1 VPSEGLRVT
10 ADRRGDWTVLAVA
23 GELDLATADEFAAAV
38 REQLA
43 GNRVLLDL
51 RELSFMDSSGVRV
64 LDALQRDVERGDR
77 NLAIRGEFQDNVRM
91 VLEMTGMLGSLPIR
105 EEP

>member
-1 VPSEGLRVT
+1 VT
-10 ADRRGDWTVLAVA
+10 ADRRGGWTVLAVA
-23 GELDLATADEFAAAV
+23 GELDLATADEFATAV
-38 REQLA
+38 RDQLA
-43 GNRVLLDL
+43 DNRVLLDL

-64 LDALQRDVERGDR
+64 LDALQRDVDRGDR

-91 VLEMTGMLGSLPIR
+91 VLEMTGMLGVLPIR